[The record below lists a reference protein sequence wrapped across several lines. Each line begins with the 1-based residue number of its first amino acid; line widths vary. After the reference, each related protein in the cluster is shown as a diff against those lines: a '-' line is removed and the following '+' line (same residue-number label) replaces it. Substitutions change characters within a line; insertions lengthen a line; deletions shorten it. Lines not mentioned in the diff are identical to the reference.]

1 MSNILKHKNKMKKI
15 LNEEFKRMQLL
26 AGLITE
32 SQTELEEVDSSLLGG
47 IAKNLYLYLSK
58 MKPNNPVDI
67 NGSTLKNV
75 KGDDITHDRK
85 VAADYQNPSVGMD
98 KFVKQG
104 KAKRLGGK
112 EIGGNEVSL
121 SYFGN
126 QILALGFVKKEEAQK
141 ALDEVLKKYSKQVT
155 GEIQTDKMSY
165 DWAKHYA
172 PTYTLKITMKGD
184 KELAKSQSINPSSAK
199 SPTPTAESINIEQS
213 VNEALRKYRN
223 KK

>member
-1 MSNILKHKNKMKKI
+1 MNRRDKLKVITEANNKLEQSYLKSKCLI
-15 LNEEFKRMQLL
+15 KEEQFVDEIKTNLLNE
-26 AGLITE
+26 A
-32 SQTELEEVDSSLLGG
+32 DSSLMGG
-47 IAKNLYLYLSK
+47 IAKNIYLYLKK

-141 ALDEVLKKYSKQVT
+141 VLDEVLKKYSKQVT

-184 KELAKSQSINPSSAK
+184 KELAKSQSAK
-199 SPTPTAESINIEQS
+199 PKPEEQQ
-213 VNEALRKYRN
+213 
-223 KK
+223 